1 MIEPEESLRSRRT
14 FIKGA
19 IVGAAGT
26 LMTGI
31 DKHAAHASAGAQQKG
46 QGSNVSQLGLSEA
59 SQLVR
64 SKKVS
69 PVELTRECLS
79 RIERHNPKLNALITI
94 TADSALAEACQAEAE
109 IQHGR
114 WRGPLHGIPIA
125 LKDLIDTAGV
135 CTTAASG
142 LFKDRVP
149 AQDAEI
155 VRRLKAAGAVL
166 LGKLNL
172 HEFAYG
178 GSSVISYFGP
188 VHNPWNLDCSPGGS
202 SGGSAAAVAAQLCY
216 GAIGSDTGGSIR
228 QPAAYCGIVG
238 LKPTYGRV
246 STSGVIP
253 LSWSLDHLGP
263 ITRTVTDAALML
275 QVIAGYDAQDTAST
289 DVPIPNYAATIA
301 DATSSLRLG
310 IPRAYFYEA
319 LHPEIQAAMEAAL
332 SVLKTLTR
340 TQRDIAPLTASDNY
354 ASIMD
359 PYVTIL
365 RAEAY
370 AYHKEYVSKSPDLY
384 QAQTLKRIEAG
395 ADITASAYIQ
405 ARHQL
410 EQIRRAGAQVFETVD
425 LLITPTA
432 CVPPFAIAD
441 LLDPNTLREKEL
453 LMLRN
458 TRPFNMLG
466 LPTVSVPCGFT
477 RADLPIGMQIT
488 GPPGGEATVLRLAYA
503 YEQATEWH
511 KRKPTLG

>member
-1 MIEPEESLRSRRT
+1 M
-14 FIKGA
+14 A
-19 IVGAAGT
+19 
-26 LMTGI
+26 GI
-31 DKHAAHASAGAQQKG
+31 DKHAAHAYTGAQQRR
-46 QGSNVSQLGLSEA
+46 QGSNVSELSLSEA

-79 RIERHNPKLNALITI
+79 RIERLNPNLNAFITV
-94 TADSALAEACQAEAE
+94 TADSALAEARQAEAE
-109 IQHGR
+109 IQHER
-114 WRGPLHGIPIA
+114 WRGPLHGIPIG

-135 CTTAASG
+135 RTTAASG

-155 VRRLKAAGAVL
+155 VHRLKAAGAVL

-178 GSSVISYFGP
+178 GSSVISHFGP
-188 VHNPWNLDCSPGGS
+188 VHNPWNLDYSPGGS

-216 GAIGSDTGGSIR
+216 GAIGSDTGGSVR
-228 QPAAYCGIVG
+228 QPAGYCGIVG

-253 LSWSLDHLGP
+253 LSWSLDHVGP
-263 ITRTVTDAALML
+263 MTRTVTDAALML
-275 QVIAGYDAQDTAST
+275 QVIAGYDAQDTASIV
-289 DVPIPNYAATIA
+289 VPVPNYAATIA
-301 DATSSLRLG
+301 AATSSLRLG
-310 IPRAYFYEA
+310 ILRAYFYEA

-340 TQRDIAPLTASDNY
+340 TQRDVAPLAASDNY
-354 ASIMD
+354 ASMMD

-370 AYHKEYVSKSPDLY
+370 AYHKEYVSKSPELY
-384 QAQTLKRIEAG
+384 QAQTLKRIQAG
-395 ADITASAYIQ
+395 ADVTTSAYIQ

-410 EQIRRAGAQVFETVD
+410 EQIRRSVAQVFETVD
-425 LLITPTA
+425 LLITPTS

-441 LLDPNTLREKEL
+441 LFDPNTLREKEL

-503 YEQATEWH
+503 YEQATERH
-511 KRKPTLG
+511 KRKPNLG